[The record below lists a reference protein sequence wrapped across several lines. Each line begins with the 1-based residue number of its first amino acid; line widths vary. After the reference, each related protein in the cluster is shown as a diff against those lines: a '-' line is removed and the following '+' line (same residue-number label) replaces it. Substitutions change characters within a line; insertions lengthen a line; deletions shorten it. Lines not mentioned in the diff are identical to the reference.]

1 LAKDIGFDAMF
12 FSRIDFD
19 EKMQLIKKHQQMKV
33 WRPSEEN
40 FGAQKDIMSLLMTQ
54 E

>member
-1 LAKDIGFDAMF
+1 
-12 FSRIDFD
+12 
-19 EKMQLIKKHQQMKV
+19 MKV